1 MNFFLIF
8 KIILIKII
16 KLNFSFLRR
25 EISGYPK
32 SVQKFEKDFS
42 NYIGRKF
49 GLTFCN
55 GTSSIEAA
63 VFALNLS
70 KDDEILVPSSTFHAS
85 IGPIFNLLKKPI
97 FVDIDPNTLTIDCND
112 LKNKIT
118 NKSKALLIVHPWG
131 YPCDMDEIL
140 KIVKKYNL
148 KLIEDC
154 SHAHGATYNR
164 NKIGSFGDIGCFSLQ
179 GAKAIAAGEGG
190 IAVTDNYD
198 YFLRMSAYGHFN
210 RHEKEFL
217 NNDNMKIYAK
227 TGLSK
232 KLRAHPLGISLA
244 AVDLS
249 NIEKINNIKQNIC
262 IKIDTALDQ
271 YNTIKKLKINEKS
284 LRGGFFN
291 GYPCIIDNHENIKKI
306 VNIFQKNKI
315 KISPYPWLMHH
326 KMNIY
331 SNTTNNLNVTEK
343 ISKKIFFIHMPYFLN
358 FNFKNLEKSLFECKK
373 DNLIN

>member
-1 MNFFLIF
+1 MNFILIF

-16 KLNFSFLRR
+16 KLNLSFLKR

-32 SVQKFEKDFS
+32 SVQKFEQDFS
-42 NYIGRKF
+42 NYIQRKF

-63 VFALNLS
+63 IFALNLS
-70 KDDEILVPSSTFHAS
+70 KDDEILLPSSTFHAS
-85 IGPIFNLLKKPI
+85 IGPIVNLFKKPI

-112 LKNKIT
+112 LKKKIT

-131 YPCDMDEIL
+131 FPCNMDEIL
-140 KIVKKYNL
+140 KIVKQYNL

-154 SHAHGATYNR
+154 SHAHGATYNN

-198 YFLRMSAYGHFN
+198 YFLRMSLYGHFN
-210 RHEKEFL
+210 RNEKEFL
-217 NNDNMKIYAK
+217 NNDNLKIYAK

-249 NIEKINNIKQNIC
+249 NIEKINSLKQKIY
-262 IKIDTALDQ
+262 IKIDRILNQ
-271 YNTIKKLKINEKS
+271 YNNIKKVKINEKS
-284 LRGGFFN
+284 IRGGFFN
-291 GYPCIIDNHENIKKI
+291 GYPCVIDNEKNIKQI
-306 VNIFQKNKI
+306 ITIFHKNKI

-331 SNTTNNLNVTEK
+331 SNTTNNLYVTEK
-343 ISKKIFFIHMPYFLN
+343 IYKKIFFIHIPYFLN
-358 FNFKNLEKSLFECKK
+358 LNFKNLKKSLVECKK
-373 DNLIN
+373 ENLIN